1 METVNHDVEIPFTKI
16 KYTKT
21 FHLLRI
27 TRREQVSTTGRWNA
41 LKLAVS
47 IAVPRMYLFAVCGI
61 LRKSLL
67 AGNQCNVLPLM

>member
-47 IAVPRMYLFAVCGI
+47 IAVPRMYLFAICVM
-61 LRKSLL
+61 LPKSLL
-67 AGNQCNVLPLM
+67 AVGQCKVLLLM